1 MREQVNKVNP
11 RKEFFKTSIAEVR
24 QVVEQQDLLDVHWK
38 LTAETAEY
46 RESLAIENA
55 RQEHNVT

>member
-1 MREQVNKVNP
+1 M
-11 RKEFFKTSIAEVR
+11 FKTSIAEVR
-24 QVVEQQDLLDVHWK
+24 QVVEQQDLPDVHWK

>member
-11 RKEFFKTSIAEVR
+11 KKEFFKTSIAEVR

-46 RESLAIENA
+46 RESLTIENA

>member
-1 MREQVNKVNP
+1 LREQVNKVNP

-24 QVVEQQDLLDVHWK
+24 QVVEQQDLPDVHWK